1 MPEGQEVLRSEPAL
15 GPTGLRIQ
23 FDLDNVAERLLK
35 FAGLYTAIELMTAA
49 LNQDTCV
56 ARKSRFGEYLNEPFP
71 DLFEVAEHAEPSPAI
86 GTSNKYKL

>member
-1 MPEGQEVLRSEPAL
+1 
-15 GPTGLRIQ
+15 
-23 FDLDNVAERLLK
+23 
-35 FAGLYTAIELMTAA
+35 MTAA